1 MGWISARANKTG
13 TSLYSGGP
21 KRKGPLRKIVKTLRV
36 GTTIFE
42 SDRVELE
49 CGHEGRSWGGE
60 RAICTQCGKDQPKS
74 SPA

>member
-1 MGWISARANKTG
+1 VGWISDRHMKNG
-13 TSLYSGGP
+13 GSLYSGGP

-60 RAICTQCGKDQPKS
+60 KAICTQCRKDAEEKK
-74 SPA
+74 